1 MNLKNNKGYTAV
13 DASVAIIICMLF
25 IPTIFGMT
33 YNIKKTEAGSTKKSY
48 ATELATEVLSAV
60 KLVKYEDIDKGFT
73 VAEEQTLDEQEENLD
88 EESKKNTFLKQI
100 KSKFDGA
107 AEANTTIFGEENNNS
122 KYRYFS
128 KNGDNGEIYQ
138 VQVVVMNYYP
148 ENDNSNQDII
158 KKVKVVVAYS
168 VGSKIEKVELFFATE
183 NEEYSRKELLS

>member
-1 MNLKNNKGYTAV
+1 MNLRNNKGYTGV

-33 YNIKKTEAGSTKKSY
+33 YNIKKTEAGSTRKGY

-73 VAEEQTLDEQEENLD
+73 MAEEQTLDEQEENLD
-88 EESKKNTFLKQI
+88 EESKTNTFLKQI
-100 KSKFDGA
+100 KPKFDGA
-107 AEANTTIFGEENNNS
+107 GETNTTIFGEENNNY

-128 KNGDNGEIYQ
+128 KNGTNGEIYLI
-138 VQVVVMNYYP
+138 QVVAMNFYP
-148 ENDNSNQDII
+148 ENDNANQDII

-168 VGSKIEKVELFFATE
+168 VGSKKEKVELSFVTE